1 MAGTSDLVERFG
13 RQSAGVKLLAFVAVL
28 ALVGGAYYYLFY
40 EDLVAERDGAASAK
54 KKGID
59 EERALLKRKS
69 EYQALLTKKKDVEDR
84 LGKNSVKLPE
94 SSELPAFFANLEAQA
109 STANVK
115 LVSRSVEKEVP
126 VESYMKVQVKM
137 SVEGDFYQL
146 NQYFKLL
153 YETPRIISID
163 QLTIK
168 VKTREADRTVLDATF
183 VASTYRQ
190 ADRPAPAPA
199 AAPGKAEVKP
209 GAVPV
214 KARAADAEKA
224 GDIK

>member
-1 MAGTSDLVERFG
+1 
-13 RQSAGVKLLAFVAVL
+13 
-28 ALVGGAYYYLFY
+28 
-40 EDLVAERDGAASAK
+40 
-54 KKGID
+54 
-59 EERALLKRKS
+59 
-69 EYQALLTKKKDVEDR
+69 
-84 LGKNSVKLPE
+84 
-94 SSELPAFFANLEAQA
+94 
-109 STANVK
+109 
-115 LVSRSVEKEVP
+115 
-126 VESYMKVQVKM
+126 MKVGVKM

-163 QLTIK
+163 QLSIK

-199 AAPGKAEVKP
+199 APAKAEAPKP

-224 GDIK
+224 GDVK